1 MFGVILTALL
11 PLLLLAIF
19 RLQHESQRLT
29 GLMLSGYLLR
39 IGLQL
44 ILRDLPLF
52 SHGTGGD
59 YLLYE
64 WLGLTIAR
72 LWTYQ
77 GVQFF
82 TQEQLPDIGAAALPP
97 NVFALV
103 IYLNGGEV
111 TRIGCTAVIAL
122 LAVLTCYQLYRLAVD
137 LGADEDH
144 CFKAIAVLLFSPG
157 FLFYTS
163 DMFKDGLV
171 AFFMVTALCS
181 SFRLAR
187 RFSPAQIVI
196 LGLSLW
202 ALWYVRFYLIFL
214 SLGPVA
220 VGVLGTGKRSFVRQL
235 VMASGMMA
243 ALLLLVYTT
252 PVAKEFSSRA
262 ELTFN
267 LATQSNVRDWNRL
280 GGSGVAFDDGGNPFG
295 ALHLKVLY
303 TLFSPFPWQGGSL
316 AFQIGKVDVA
326 IWYYMAWRAIK
337 AGRALWTEDRT
348 LLLMFLIFLV
358 PGTIAYA
365 TTMANIGLILRQ
377 RIPLV
382 LIGSMLG
389 LLSWPARAAP
399 RPPARVFR
407 EEEPARLPTLAG
419 GLPG

>member
-1 MFGVILTALL
+1 MFGVVFTAIL
-11 PLLLLAIF
+11 PLFLLAVF
-19 RLQHESQRLT
+19 RVQHDSQRLT
-29 GLMLSGYLLR
+29 GLMLAGYLVR

-64 WLGLTIAR
+64 WLGWHIAK

-77 GVQFF
+77 GVQFY

-103 IYLNGGEV
+103 IFLNGGEA
-111 TRIGCTAVIAL
+111 TRIGCTAVIAM

-144 CFKAIAVLLFSPG
+144 CFKATAVLLFSPG

-187 RFSPAQIVI
+187 RFSPTQIVI

-220 VGVLGTGKRSFVRQL
+220 VGILGTGKRSFVRQL
-235 VMASGMMA
+235 VMAAGMVA
-243 ALLLLVYTT
+243 ALMLLIYAT
-252 PVAKEFSSRA
+252 PAAKEFSSRA

-303 TLFSPFPWQGGSL
+303 TLFSPFPWQGGSV
-316 AFQIGKVDVA
+316 AFQIGKIDVA
-326 IWYYMAWRAIK
+326 IWYYLAWRAIK
-337 AGRALWTEDRT
+337 AGRTLWREDRT

-389 LLSWPARAAP
+389 MLSWPARAAP
-399 RPPARVFR
+399 RPLARVPR
-407 EEEPARLPTLAG
+407 EEARP
-419 GLPG
+419 GLPVFPEARPG